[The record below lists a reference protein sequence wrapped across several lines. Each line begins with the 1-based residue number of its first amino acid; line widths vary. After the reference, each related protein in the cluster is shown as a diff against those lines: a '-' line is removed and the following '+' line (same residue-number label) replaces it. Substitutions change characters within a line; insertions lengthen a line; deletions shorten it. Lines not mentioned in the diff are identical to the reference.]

1 MCKEITILPISATL
15 YPAFYQLVQSSQWG
29 NPMLPMDYQSSLWGS
44 VVIGDK
50 NNVLGG
56 WVGTIKGNIP
66 IAKIITKSVYF
77 DAYPIFTTVEIMN
90 LYQDILIGSMKL
102 RAKKEGITM
111 FNLTH
116 WGRDNTLYF
125 DTKEKCATYTT
136 MLHRTEEELWKEVE
150 SKQRNCVRKGEKS
163 GVECLVCKEVESLRY
178 LADFQRLRQRTQ
190 QHAINKNAKAS
201 MLLKSD
207 TFFRDLFLNPNT
219 TLFVGKIEEQ
229 VATVALML
237 QSGATVYYYSGGSDY
252 ELNKKYSCSAYVIW
266 KAICWFNN
274 QGIDVFDMGG
284 VPVQPTKNHPAY
296 GVYAFKRSF
305 GGEYRE
311 FEIGKIIISS
321 WKYKLLNW
329 ILSQR
334 KVLRF
339 FSTRI

>member
-1 MCKEITILPISATL
+1 MQNEIKILPITAEL
-15 YPAFYQLVQSSQWG
+15 YPSLYEIVQASQWG
-29 NPMLPMDYQSSLWGS
+29 NPMLPTTYQASLWGD
-44 VVIGDK
+44 VLIEEDRVI
-50 NNVLGG
+50 GG
-56 WVGTIKGNIP
+56 WVGTIRGNIP
-66 IAKIITKSVYF
+66 IAKMITKSVYF
-77 DAYPIFTTVEIMN
+77 DSYPIFATDEMKN
-90 LYQDILIGSMKL
+90 LYQDSLITSMKL
-102 RAKKEGITM
+102 RAAREGITM

-116 WGRDNTLYF
+116 WVRGCGMQVDI
-125 DTKEKCATYTT
+125 KEKGATFVSV
-136 MLHRTEEELWKEVE
+136 LHKTEEALWKEVE

-163 GVECLVCKEVESLRY
+163 GVECLVCKGVESLRY

-219 TLFVGKIEEQ
+219 TLFVCKIEEQ

-252 ELNKKYSCSAYVIW
+252 ELNKKYSCSAYILW
-266 KAICWFNN
+266 KAICWFNE
-274 QGIDVFDMGG
+274 QGTDIFDMGG

-311 FEIGKIIISS
+311 FDAGKIVISA
-321 WKYKLLNW
+321 WRYQLLNW
-329 ILSQR
+329 LLSQR
-334 KVLRF
+334 KLLRF

>member
-1 MCKEITILPISATL
+1 MQNEIKILPITAEL
-15 YPAFYQLVQSSQWG
+15 YPSFYEMVQASQWG
-29 NPMLPMDYQSSLWGS
+29 NPMLPTTYQSSLWGD
-44 VVIGDK
+44 VVLKDDKVIG
-50 NNVLGG
+50 G
-56 WVGTIKGNIP
+56 WAGTMRGNIP

-77 DAYPIFTTVEIMN
+77 DSYPVFEKDEMKN
-90 LYQDILIGSMKL
+90 LYQDLLINSMKQH
-102 RAKKEGITM
+102 AKQDCITM

-116 WGRDNTLYF
+116 WVRGHGMQVDMI
-125 DTKEKCATYTT
+125 EKGATFVSI
-136 MLHRTEEELWKEVE
+136 LHKTEEELWKEVE

-163 GVECLVCKEVESLRY
+163 GVECLVCKGVESLRY

-252 ELNKKYSCSAYVIW
+252 ELNKKYSCSAYILW
-266 KAICWFNN
+266 KAICWFNEE
-274 QGIDVFDMGG
+274 GTDIFDMGG

-311 FEIGKIIISS
+311 FEIGKIIISC

-334 KVLRF
+334 QVLRF
-339 FSTRI
+339 FSTKL

>member
-1 MCKEITILPISATL
+1 MQNEIKILPITAEL
-15 YPAFYQLVQSSQWG
+15 YPSLYEIVQASQWG
-29 NPMLPMDYQSSLWGS
+29 NPMLPTTYQASLWGD
-44 VVIGDK
+44 VLIEEDRVI
-50 NNVLGG
+50 GG
-56 WVGTIKGNIP
+56 WVGTIRGNIP
-66 IAKIITKSVYF
+66 IAKMITKSVYF
-77 DAYPIFTTVEIMN
+77 DSYPIFATDEMKN
-90 LYQDILIGSMKL
+90 LYQDSLITSMKL
-102 RAKKEGITM
+102 RAAREGITM

-116 WGRDNTLYF
+116 WVRGCGMQVDI
-125 DTKEKCATYTT
+125 KEKGATFVSV
-136 MLHRTEEELWKEVE
+136 LHKTEEELWKEVE

-163 GVECLVCKEVESLRY
+163 GVECLVCKGVESLRY

-252 ELNKKYSCSAYVIW
+252 ELNKKYSCSAYILW
-266 KAICWFNN
+266 KAICWFNE
-274 QGIDVFDMGG
+274 QGTDIFDMGG

-311 FEIGKIIISS
+311 FDAGKIVISA
-321 WKYKLLNW
+321 WRYQLLNW
-329 ILSQR
+329 LLSQR
-334 KVLRF
+334 KLLRF